1 MMNIRTIPV
10 PKCPEC
16 YEDMVLRTRRSDDK
30 KFWGCST
37 YPECKGTRN
46 ILPDGTPEEDDYESY
61 ADDEDDM
68 SWHPGHPSNYG
79 DR

>member
-1 MMNIRTIPV
+1 MMQIQTD
-10 PKCPEC
+10 PKPLCPEC
-16 YEDMVLRTRRSDDK
+16 AKEMVLRTRRVDQK
-30 KFWGCST
+30 QFWGCST
-37 YPECKGTRN
+37 FPECKGTRN
-46 ILPDGTPEEDDYESY
+46 ILADGTPEEIELDDY